1 MMRRR
6 VGIWGARD
14 ESLRLLRLLLA
25 NPGVEVPRIYDAD
38 VPAALERARSL
49 GSALSNHVAPI
60 LVDDPAA
67 FFGEQAFDAIVDA
80 TGDVAAHVRARPQPA
95 PQIVTPLTARL
106 LWGYGV
112 APRDRKAELLQALH
126 EVVESVELTIE
137 TDELFDRMLEIA
149 VGVTGAEGGSLMLL
163 DPETHA
169 LRIRVARGVEPE
181 LWPKI
186 RVALGQGISGRVA
199 AEGRPIHLRG
209 RADRHQYDLL
219 RERVDVESAL
229 CVPLIHAGKVLGVL
243 NVHHATRPDAFS
255 DEDLRFME
263 QLAHLDAK
271 IIARAQEHEA
281 LRSQAAR
288 YDAVREVQHLLR
300 GPAILAERLESFCRF
315 VAERAG
321 GGIVQLYLREAAG
334 QLRLSAT
341 SLATNGFGGEY
352 RLPPGTGI
360 DGEAARG
367 QRAIVLQREEGGIG
381 YAALPLS
388 AGGQLVGLLT
398 IQAGPALAATRGTLA
413 GWQEI
418 AAAAAE
424 TIARSERETRLAQR
438 TERINA
444 INETSIRMLS
454 CSEPN
459 EVARLA
465 TSSAA
470 MILEA
475 DHAVLRLQDP
485 ATRRYVIRSYY
496 GSADGAAQEALFR
509 LDKAV
514 TVASIRRRTPHLI
527 QDASLDPQLAPL
539 VEDFR
544 SILTAPLKRGGE
556 VIGTLSVYDK
566 VALDRFFTSRFD
578 DDDLQVFGRFVSY
591 VERSLDHALAHR
603 ENLQQRN
610 FDEETGLP
618 SAAYLGQRL
627 HEEIARAAGRENAL
641 VVCVCRLENRAEIAS
656 EAGPGHVAKVIGVLA
671 DALRTK
677 LREFDVLARLDV
689 DEFAVLMPEP
699 GRLPGERVFELARAV
714 ADTVSKHESANQPV
728 RVGLAFGYAVH
739 PADGAEREALVA
751 HARTPRIRMV

>member
-6 VGIWGARD
+6 VGIWGASD

-25 NPGVEVPRIYDAD
+25 NPGVEVPRVYDPD

-49 GSALSNHVAPI
+49 GNAISSHLAPI
-60 LVDDPAA
+60 LVDDVAA
-67 FFGEQAFDAIVDA
+67 FFGEQSYDAIVDA
-80 TGDVAAHVRARPQPA
+80 RGDVASHVRARPLPS

-163 DPETHA
+163 DPESHA

-181 LWPKI
+181 LWGKI

-209 RADRHQYDLL
+209 RADRHSYDLV

-243 NVHHATRPDAFS
+243 NVHHSTRPDAFG

-263 QLAHLDAK
+263 QLARLDAQ
-271 IIARAQEHEA
+271 IIARAQEHA
-281 LRSQAAR
+281 SLRSQAAR
-288 YDAVREVQHLLR
+288 YDAVREVQRLLR
-300 GPAILAERLESFCRF
+300 GPALLSERLEEFCRF

-321 GGIVQLYLREAAG
+321 GGIVQLFLKEPGGSYRM
-334 QLRLSAT
+334 SAT
-341 SLATNGFGGEY
+341 SLSGSAFGGEY
-352 RLPPGTGI
+352 RLLAGTGI
-360 DGEAARG
+360 DGEAVRQG
-367 QRAIVLQREEGGIG
+367 RAQILNREDGSPG
-381 YAALPLS
+381 YAALPLV
-388 AGGQLVGLLT
+388 AGNQQVGLLS
-398 IQAGPALAATRGTLA
+398 IQAGPALENARGQLA
-413 GWQEI
+413 SWQEI
-418 AAAAAE
+418 AAAAAD
-424 TIARSERETRLAQR
+424 TIARSDREARLAQR
-438 TERINA
+438 SERINA

-475 DHAVLRLQDP
+475 DHAILRLQDP
-485 ATRRYVIRSYY
+485 TTRRYAIRSYY
-496 GSADGAAQEALFR
+496 GAAEGKTQESLFR

-514 TVASIRRRTPHLI
+514 TVGAIRRRVPHLI
-527 QDASLDPQLAPL
+527 EDAALDPQLAPL
-539 VEDFR
+539 VDELR
-544 SILTAPLKRGGE
+544 SVLTAPLKRGGE
-556 VIGTLSVYDK
+556 VIGTLSLYDK
-566 VALDRFFTSRFD
+566 VALDRFFASRFD

-591 VERSLDHALAHR
+591 VERSLDHALSHR
-603 ENLQQRN
+603 ENLQHRN

-618 SAAYLGQRL
+618 SAAFLGQRL
-627 HEEIARAAGRENAL
+627 HEEIARAAGRDDSL
-641 VVCVCRLENRAEIAS
+641 VVCVCRLENRAELAGES
-656 EAGPGHVAKVIGVLA
+656 GPGHVVIAVLA
-671 DALRTK
+671 EALRGK
-677 LREFDVLARLDV
+677 LREFDVLARIDA

-699 GRLPGERVFELARAV
+699 GRMPGERIFELARAV
-714 ADTVSKHESANQPV
+714 ADVVSKHETLNQPV

-739 PADGAEREALVA
+739 PADGNEREPLLA
-751 HARTPRIRMV
+751 HARVPRIRMV

>member
-1 MMRRR
+1 MRRR
-6 VGIWGARD
+6 VGIWGAND

-38 VPAALERARSL
+38 IPAALERARSL
-49 GSALSNHVAPI
+49 GSSLSNHIAPL
-60 LVDDPAA
+60 LVDDVAA
-67 FFGEQAFDAIVDA
+67 FFGEQEFDAIVDA
-80 TGDVAAHVRARPQPA
+80 TGGAAPHVRARPLPA
-95 PQIVTPLTARL
+95 PQLVTPLTARL

-137 TDELFDRMLEIA
+137 TDELFERMLEIA

-163 DPETHA
+163 DPESHA

-186 RVALGQGISGRVA
+186 HVALGQGISGKVA

-209 RADRHQYDLL
+209 RADRQSYDLM

-243 NVHHATRPDAFS
+243 NVHHSTRPDAFS

-263 QLAHLDAK
+263 QLARLDAQ
-271 IIARAQEHEA
+271 IIARAQEHAA

-288 YDAVREVQHLLR
+288 YDAVREVQRLLR
-300 GPAILAERLESFCRF
+300 GPAILSERLEEFCRF

-321 GGIVQLYLREAAG
+321 GGIAQLFLKEPDG
-334 QLRLSAT
+334 QFRLSAT
-341 SLATNGFGGEY
+341 SLAGSAFGGEY
-352 RLPPGTGI
+352 RLSAGTGI
-360 DGEAARG
+360 DGEALRQQRG
-367 QRAIVLQREEGGIG
+367 QILNREDGSLG

-388 AGGQLVGLLT
+388 AGGPLVGLLS
-398 IQAGPALAATRGTLA
+398 IQSGPALVTSRGTLA
-413 GWQEI
+413 SWQEI

-424 TIARSERETRLAQR
+424 TISRSDRESRLAQR
-438 TERINA
+438 SERINA

-475 DHAVLRLQDP
+475 DHAILRLQDP
-485 ATRRYVIRSYY
+485 ATRRYSIRSYF
-496 GSADGAAQEALFR
+496 GAAEGAAQESLFR

-514 TVASIRRRTPHLI
+514 TVASIRRRAPHLI

-539 VEDFR
+539 VEDLR

-556 VIGTLSVYDK
+556 VIGTLSIYDK
-566 VALDRFFTSRFD
+566 VALDRFFAGRFD

-591 VERSLDHALAHR
+591 VERSLDHALSHR
-603 ENLQQRN
+603 ENLQHRN

-618 SAAYLGQRL
+618 NAAYLGQRL

-641 VVCVCRLENRAEIAS
+641 VLCVCRLENRAELTS
-656 EAGPGHVAKVIGVLA
+656 ESGPGHVGRVIAVLA
-671 DALRTK
+671 EALRGK
-677 LREFDVLARLDV
+677 LREFDVLARIDS

-699 GRLPGERVFELARAV
+699 GRVPGERIFELARAV
-714 ADTVSKHESANQPV
+714 ADVVAKHESLNQPV
-728 RVGLAFGYAVH
+728 RVGLAFGYGVH
-739 PADGAEREALVA
+739 PGDGNDRETLLA
-751 HARTPRIRMV
+751 HARAPRIRMV

>member
-6 VGIWGARD
+6 VGIWGASE

-25 NPGVEVPRIYDAD
+25 NPGVEVPRIYDVD

-49 GSALSNHVAPI
+49 GSALSSHVAPI

-67 FFGEQAFDAIVDA
+67 FFGEQAYDAIVDA
-80 TGDVAAHVRARPQPA
+80 TGDVAPHVRARPQPA

-209 RADRHQYDLL
+209 RADRQQYDLL

-243 NVHHATRPDAFS
+243 NVHHATRPDAFG

-288 YDAVREVQHLLR
+288 YDAVREVQRLLR

-321 GGIVQLYLREAAG
+321 GGIAQLYLCEADG
-334 QLRLSAT
+334 PLRLSAN
-341 SLATNGFGGEY
+341 SLAGSAFGGEY
-352 RLPPGTGI
+352 RLPPGAGI
-360 DGEAARG
+360 DGEAVRQ

-381 YAALPLS
+381 YAALPLA

-398 IQAGPALAATRGTLA
+398 IQSGPGLTASRGTLA
-413 GWQEI
+413 SWQEI

-424 TIARSERETRLAQR
+424 TIARSDREARLAQR
-438 TERINA
+438 SERINA

-454 CSEPN
+454 CNEPN
-459 EVARLA
+459 EIARLA
-465 TSSAA
+465 TSSVA

-485 ATRRYVIRSYY
+485 STRRYVIRSYY

-514 TVASIRRRTPHLI
+514 TVGSIRRRAPHLI

-603 ENLQQRN
+603 ESLQQRN

-618 SAAYLGQRL
+618 SAGYLGQRL

-641 VVCVCRLENRAEIAS
+641 VVCVCRLENRAEITS
-656 EAGPGHVAKVIGVLA
+656 EAGPGHVAKVIAVLA
-671 DALRTK
+671 EALRAK
-677 LREFDVLARLDV
+677 LREFDVLARLDA

-739 PADGAEREALVA
+739 PVDGAEREALLA

>member
-1 MMRRR
+1 MRRR
-6 VGIWGARD
+6 VGIWGASD

-38 VPAALERARSL
+38 VPAALERARQLGASL
-49 GSALSNHVAPI
+49 GSHVAPI

-67 FFGEQAFDAIVDA
+67 FFGEQEFDAIVDA
-80 TGDVAAHVRARPQPA
+80 TGDVASHVRARPLPS

-137 TDELFDRMLEIA
+137 TDELFERMLEIA

-163 DPETHA
+163 DPESHA

-186 RVALGQGISGRVA
+186 RVALGQGISGKVA

-209 RADRHQYDLL
+209 RADRQIYDLL

-243 NVHHATRPDAFS
+243 NVHHATRPDVFG
-255 DEDLRFME
+255 DDDLHFME
-263 QLAHLDAK
+263 QLARLDAQ

-288 YDAVREVQHLLR
+288 YDAVREVQRLLR
-300 GPAILAERLESFCRF
+300 GPAILSERLEAFCRF
-315 VAERAG
+315 LAERAG
-321 GGIVQLYLREAAG
+321 GGIVQLFLEEHGGPFRLAA
-334 QLRLSAT
+334 S
-341 SLATNGFGGEY
+341 SLAGSAFGGEY
-352 RLPPGTGI
+352 RLVPGAGI
-360 DGEAARG
+360 DGEAIRT
-367 QRAIVLQREEGGIG
+367 QRVQVLQREDGKLG

-388 AGGQLVGLLT
+388 AGSQLVGLLT
-398 IQAGPALAATRGTLA
+398 IQAGPGFEATRGTLSA
-413 GWQEI
+413 WQEI
-418 AAAAAE
+418 AAAAAD
-424 TIARSERETRLAQR
+424 TIARSDREARLAHR
-438 TERINA
+438 SERINA

-454 CSEPN
+454 CGEPN
-459 EVARLA
+459 EIARLA
-465 TSSAA
+465 TSSAS

-485 ATRRYVIRSYY
+485 TTRRYSIRSYF
-496 GSADGAAQEALFR
+496 GAAEGASQQNLFR

-514 TVASIRRRTPHLI
+514 TVASIRRRAPHLI
-527 QDASLDPQLAPL
+527 QDAGLDPQLAPL
-539 VEDFR
+539 VDDLR

-578 DDDLQVFGRFVSY
+578 DDDLQVFGRFVAY
-591 VERSLDHALAHR
+591 VERALDNALGRRESLEH
-603 ENLQQRN
+603 RN
-610 FDEETGLP
+610 FDDETGLP
-618 SAAYLGQRL
+618 NAAYFGQRL
-627 HEEIARAAGRENAL
+627 HEEIARAAGRENSL
-641 VVCVCRLENRAEIAS
+641 VVCVCRLENRAEIAGES
-656 EAGPGHVAKVIGVLA
+656 GPAHVGRVVGVLA
-671 DALRTK
+671 EALRGK
-677 LREFDVLARLDV
+677 LRDFDVVARLDS

-714 ADTVSKHESANQPV
+714 ADVVSKHETLNQPV
-728 RVGLAFGYAVH
+728 RVGLAFGYCVH
-739 PADGAEREALVA
+739 PADGTDRDALLA
-751 HARTPRIRMV
+751 QARSPRIRMV